1 MLSYNFSLSYMS
13 MFLDYEPLKSV
24 ILHFLQKK
32 EKRKGSKEIRQKEDS
47 SDIIMAL
54 ANSMVAE
61 TV

>member
-54 ANSMVAE
+54 ANSMVTE

>member
-32 EKRKGSKEIRQKEDS
+32 EKRKGSKEIRPKEDS
-47 SDIIMAL
+47 SDIIIAL

>member
-1 MLSYNFSLSYMS
+1 MS

-32 EKRKGSKEIRQKEDS
+32 EKRKGSKEIRPKEDS
-47 SDIIMAL
+47 SDIIIAL